1 MIPRPFT
8 CCCAVLAIASG
19 FFLYTKKHQTTLL
32 DQQISSIVHET
43 EHVRAQTAMLRT
55 EWALENQPERLAALV
70 AKHATYLQSMDPAQF
85 VRMADLVQH
94 LPDVSRD
101 AVPVAQTST
110 PVLAQQGVKA
120 GTPTPMAAPAAVAL
134 AAAPAQHL
142 PTQQPE
148 HAVAVADTTP
158 VLAHALPVRTV
169 RPRPMVV
176 AMEASAPSPA
186 HVLVAPATLPAP
198 AATQHD
204 APVARAVAVA
214 RRQPIQVADATR
226 PAPRQVAAASTDDT
240 DTAAA
245 SAAATRRATLAAAA
259 SRAEAMAPRRLAQNS
274 DDAAPVRHPL
284 PVAAASWHPVRQH
297 RTTMNEGYMEARAT
311 SGYTNGS
318 LLSRGSDA
326 LPAPVPVTN

>member
-32 DQQISSIVHET
+32 DQQISAIVTET
-43 EHVRAQTAMLRT
+43 EHVRGQTAMLRT

-70 AKHATYLQSMDPAQF
+70 VKHAAYLQSMDPSQF

-94 LPDVSRD
+94 LPDVVREP
-101 AVPVAQTST
+101 VPVAQSS
-110 PVLAQQGVKA
+110 
-120 GTPTPMAAPAAVAL
+120 
-134 AAAPAQHL
+134 APAQVAQVAK
-142 PTQQPE
+142 TQPAPQPP
-148 HAVAVADTTP
+148 VAVAANTVQHLPPPQPERERPAALADATP
-158 VLAHALPVRTV
+158 AVARPLPVRAV
-169 RPRPMVV
+169 RPHPTVV
-176 AMEASAPSPA
+176 AMESPAPAA
-186 HVLVAPATLPAP
+186 HVLVAPTPLPP
-198 AATQHD
+198 
-204 APVARAVAVA
+204 PVAVRDAAVTRTNVAA
-214 RRQPIQVADATR
+214 RRQPVQVADAPR
-226 PAPRQVAAASTDDT
+226 PAVRQSLATASTDDA
-240 DTAAA
+240 DTPT
-245 SAAATRRATLAAAA
+245 TRHATLAAA

-274 DDAAPVRHPL
+274 DDITPVRHPL

-297 RTTMNEGYMEARAT
+297 RTPMTEGYMEARAT

>member
-19 FFLYTKKHQTTLL
+19 FFLYAKKHQTTLL
-32 DQQISSIVHET
+32 DQQISSIVLET

-70 AKHATYLQSMDPAQF
+70 VKHAAYLQSMDPSQF

-94 LPDVSRD
+94 LPDV
-101 AVPVAQTST
+101 VHE
-110 PVLAQQGVKA
+110 
-120 GTPTPMAAPAAVAL
+120 AP
-134 AAAPAQHL
+134 AAAPASPPAVVAQASRVAPVAPAPVVVAASAAPHL
-142 PTQQPE
+142 PAVQPE
-148 HAVAVADTTP
+148 REHPVSVAEAAP
-158 VLAHALPVRTV
+158 ARPLPLRTV
-169 RPRPMVV
+169 RPHPTVV
-176 AMEASAPSPA
+176 AMESPVAAPR
-186 HVLVAPATLPAP
+186 VLVAPTLLPPPVAV
-198 AATQHD
+198 HD
-204 APVARAVAVA
+204 APVTRVAA
-214 RRQPIQVADATR
+214 TPRRQPVQVADAAR
-226 PAPRQVAAASTDDT
+226 IPLRQSLTTASTDDA
-240 DTAAA
+240 DTPAP
-245 SAAATRRATLAAAA
+245 RRASLAAP

-274 DDAAPVRHPL
+274 DDVTPVRHPL

-297 RTTMNEGYMEARAT
+297 RTPMSEGYMEARAT

>member
-55 EWALENQPERLAALV
+55 EWALENQPERLSALV
-70 AKHATYLQSMDPAQF
+70 SKHAAYLQSMEPAQF

-94 LPDVSRD
+94 LPNVTKD
-101 AVPVAQTST
+101 
-110 PVLAQQGVKA
+110 
-120 GTPTPMAAPAAVAL
+120 AAPAASGTVQAVAQ
-134 AAAPAQHL
+134 AGGKVIAPPAAVAAVAAPVAIAQAVVATPHMA
-142 PTQQPE
+142 PPEPE
-148 HAVAVADTTP
+148 HERAATVADATP
-158 VLAHALPVRTV
+158 PRPLPVRTV
-169 RPRPMVV
+169 RPHPMVV
-176 AMEASAPSPA
+176 AMNNPAPSVA
-186 HVLVAPATLPAP
+186 HVLVAPTPAQP
-198 AATQHD
+198 TAVHD
-204 APVARAVAVA
+204 APVVRTASVAH
-214 RRQPIQVADATR
+214 RQPLQAAETAVRPTRQTVSVASADDAETATTR
-226 PAPRQVAAASTDDT
+226 HVAPAAS
-240 DTAAA
+240 
-245 SAAATRRATLAAAA
+245 
-259 SRAEAMAPRRLAQNS
+259 SRADAMAPRRLAQNS
-274 DDAAPVRHPL
+274 DDATPVRHPL

-297 RTTMNEGYMEARAT
+297 RAPLNEGYMEARAT

>member
-32 DQQISSIVHET
+32 DQQISSIVQET
-43 EHVRAQTAMLRT
+43 EHVRGQTAMLRT

-70 AKHATYLQSMDPAQF
+70 SKHAAYLQSMDPSQF

-94 LPDVSRD
+94 LPDVAKEATPVAQSSTP
-101 AVPVAQTST
+101 AQVVAQTSRSSVA
-110 PVLAQQGVKA
+110 PVAV
-120 GTPTPMAAPAAVAL
+120 AAVNT
-134 AAAPAQHL
+134 AQHL
-142 PTQQPE
+142 PPPQPE
-148 HAVAVADTTP
+148 HERPITVAETTP
-158 VLAHALPVRTV
+158 VVARPLPVHTV
-169 RPRPMVV
+169 RPHPVVV
-176 AMEASAPSPA
+176 AMEAPTPATTHILAPPTPQSAA
-186 HVLVAPATLPAP
+186 THEAPATRAALATHRLNV
-198 AATQHD
+198 AATD
-204 APVARAVAVA
+204 AP
-214 RRQPIQVADATR
+214 R
-226 PAPRQVAAASTDDT
+226 PALRQSIATASTDDA
-240 DTAAA
+240 DTA
-245 SAAATRRATLAAAA
+245 AAATRRAALAATA

-274 DDAAPVRHPL
+274 DDITPVRHPL

-297 RTTMNEGYMEARAT
+297 RATTPEGYMEARAT